1 MGLLRSKCAMHI
13 NVLYVLDIF
22 HENGKRHVTA
32 TLKTPKK
39 NPSAR
44 TVLRKEN
51 ARDVSTGGMILEGW
65 DEEMS

>member
-1 MGLLRSKCAMHI
+1 MKKACYGNL
-13 NVLYVLDIF
+13 
-22 HENGKRHVTA
+22 ENTQ
-32 TLKTPKK
+32 KK
-39 NPSAR
+39 QSAR